1 MMIAANVYPAEST
14 EMEATMSWP
23 GFMAL
28 SLIVL
33 LLSGIAIAVP
43 FFRHSRKMIA
53 TDLLNK

>member
-1 MMIAANVYPAEST
+1 M
-14 EMEATMSWP
+14 MSWP
-23 GFMAL
+23 GMLAL

-43 FFRHSRKMIA
+43 FFRQSRKMIV